1 MSTARWINSAD
12 RRRDPAPIKTKRR
25 RSHPIGSGGY
35 IHRGRNRHQSQCR
48 SAQPMSQ
55 IVIRVVLAA
64 DPSLPVYSCK
74 QIISEP
80 AGTSRSANKGH
91 EPTGAAHAGRV
102 RASLARGQRQTVR
115 RLKGLSQKAGYS
127 RCSAGRPTDVSEISR
142 P

>member
-1 MSTARWINSAD
+1 VSTARWINSAD

-80 AGTSRSANKGH
+80 AGTSRSANKRTPERLMHG
-91 EPTGAAHAGRV
+91 EFELLRLGANDRQRAG
-102 RASLARGQRQTVR
+102 
-115 RLKGLSQKAGYS
+115 
-127 RCSAGRPTDVSEISR
+127 
-142 P
+142 